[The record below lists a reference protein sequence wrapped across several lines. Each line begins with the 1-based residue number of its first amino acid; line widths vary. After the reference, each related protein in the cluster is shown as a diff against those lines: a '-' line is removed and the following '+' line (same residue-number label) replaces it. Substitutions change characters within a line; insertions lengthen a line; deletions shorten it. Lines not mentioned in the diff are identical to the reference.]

1 MKNGPCGAF
10 FVYFLRH
17 VQGESMQFGPF
28 CLIKVLVVSI
38 SFALAICFVGCGDD
52 SSTGISND
60 TKIEADADD
69 VSSSSKADEDEKISS
84 SSMDDEEDEISS
96 NTEGDEEDDEEDE
109 EEAESSSSSK
119 KSEKSSSSSKKKA
132 KSSSS
137 SAVVNKESSSSAGEE
152 DPGVEPAEPE
162 SSPSS
167 EGEYPD
173 LSVLNDPNLKQGC
186 DIDKNDNV
194 WVIPSFGM
202 AAAKTV
208 YIWKGDEVSVYNLL
222 EFPLGDAKTCES
234 LKDSYTGLFAPENDA
249 GEAAESYCDSGTL
262 RIIADANE
270 PVKGDRDSLFESA
283 TLLCL
288 EEEE

>member
-1 MKNGPCGAF
+1 
-10 FVYFLRH
+10 
-17 VQGESMQFGPF
+17 MQFGPF
-28 CLIKVLVVSI
+28 GLIKVLVVSI

-84 SSMDDEEDEISS
+84 SSMDDEDEEISS
-96 NTEGDEEDDEEDE
+96 STEGDEEDDEEDE

-137 SAVVNKESSSSAGEE
+137 SAVVNEESSSSAGEE

-222 EFPLGDAKTCES
+222 EFPLGDAKMCES

-249 GEAAESYCDSGTL
+249 GEAAESYCDGGTL
-262 RIIADANE
+262 RIITDANE

>member
-1 MKNGPCGAF
+1 MHIGN
-10 FVYFLRH
+10 
-17 VQGESMQFGPF
+17 FG
-28 CLIKVLVVSI
+28 LIKVLVVSI
-38 SFALAICFVGCGDD
+38 SFALAICFVGCSDD
-52 SSTGISND
+52 SSTGTSND
-60 TKIEADADD
+60 TKIEA
-69 VSSSSKADEDEKISS
+69 EEISS
-84 SSMDDEEDEISS
+84 SSMDGEDEEISSSSEADEEEDE
-96 NTEGDEEDDEEDE
+96 EVDE

-119 KSEKSSSSSKKKA
+119 KSEKSSSSSGKKKG

-137 SAVVNKESSSSAGEE
+137 TAKSKSSNDE
-152 DPGVEPAEPE
+152 DPEEPDNPEEPGETPAEPE

-186 DIDKNDNV
+186 DIDKNDDV

-208 YIWKGDEVSVYNLL
+208 YIWKGDMYSVSSVVETDLVL
-222 EFPLGDAKTCES
+222 PSLCQSALGTV
-234 LKDSYTGLFAPENDA
+234 DSTLA
-249 GEAAESYCDSGTL
+249 GEEDLKRTCDGGVMRVYSST
-262 RIIADANE
+262 
-270 PVKGDRDSLFESA
+270 PFQKGDRDSLFESA

>member
-1 MKNGPCGAF
+1 
-10 FVYFLRH
+10 
-17 VQGESMQFGPF
+17 MQFGPF
-28 CLIKVLVVSI
+28 GLIKVLVVSI

-52 SSTGISND
+52 SSSGPASEGDSKTELNS
-60 TKIEADADD
+60 EADADD

-84 SSMDDEEDEISS
+84 SSMDDEDEEISS
-96 NTEGDEEDDEEDE
+96 STEGDEEDD

-202 AAAKTV
+202 PAAKTV
-208 YIWKGDEVSVYNLL
+208 YIWKGDMYSVSSVVETDLVL
-222 EFPLGDAKTCES
+222 PSLCQSALGTV
-234 LKDSYTGLFAPENDA
+234 DSTLA
-249 GEAAESYCDSGTL
+249 GEEDLKRTCDGGVMRVYSST
-262 RIIADANE
+262 
-270 PVKGDRDSLFESA
+270 PFQKGNRDSLFESA

>member
-1 MKNGPCGAF
+1 
-10 FVYFLRH
+10 
-17 VQGESMQFGPF
+17 MQFGPF
-28 CLIKVLVVSI
+28 GLIKVLVVSI
-38 SFALAICFVGCGDD
+38 SFALAICFVGCSDD
-52 SSTGISND
+52 SSTGTSND
-60 TKIEADADD
+60 TKIE
-69 VSSSSKADEDEKISS
+69 SEEISS
-84 SSMDDEEDEISS
+84 SSMDGEDEEISSSSEADEEEDE
-96 NTEGDEEDDEEDE
+96 EVDE

-119 KSEKSSSSSKKKA
+119 KSDKSSSSSKKKA

-137 SAVVNKESSSSAGEE
+137 TAKSKSSSSKSKPSNDE
-152 DPGVEPAEPE
+152 DPEESDNPEEPGEKPAEPE

-186 DIDKNDNV
+186 DIDKNDDV

-208 YIWKGDEVSVYNLL
+208 YIWKGDMYSVSSVVETDLVL
-222 EFPLGDAKTCES
+222 PSLCQSALGTV
-234 LKDSYTGLFAPENDA
+234 DSTLA
-249 GEAAESYCDSGTL
+249 GEEDLKRTCDGGVMRVYSST
-262 RIIADANE
+262 
-270 PVKGDRDSLFESA
+270 PFQKGDRDSLFESA

>member
-1 MKNGPCGAF
+1 MHIGN
-10 FVYFLRH
+10 
-17 VQGESMQFGPF
+17 FG
-28 CLIKVLVVSI
+28 LIKVLVVSI
-38 SFALAICFVGCGDD
+38 SFALAICFVGCSDD
-52 SSTGISND
+52 SSTGTSND
-60 TKIEADADD
+60 TKIEA
-69 VSSSSKADEDEKISS
+69 EEISS
-84 SSMDDEEDEISS
+84 SSMDGEDEEISSSSEADEEEDE
-96 NTEGDEEDDEEDE
+96 EVDE

-119 KSEKSSSSSKKKA
+119 KSEKSSSSSGKKKG

-137 SAVVNKESSSSAGEE
+137 TAKSKSSSSKSKSSNDE
-152 DPGVEPAEPE
+152 DPEEPDNPEEPGETPAEPE

-202 AAAKTV
+202 PAAKTV
-208 YIWKGDEVSVYNLL
+208 YIWKGDMYSVSSVVETDLVL
-222 EFPLGDAKTCES
+222 PSLCQSALGTV
-234 LKDSYTGLFAPENDA
+234 DSTLA
-249 GEAAESYCDSGTL
+249 GEEDLKRTCDGGVMRVYSST
-262 RIIADANE
+262 
-270 PVKGDRDSLFESA
+270 PFQKGDRDSLFESA

>member
-1 MKNGPCGAF
+1 
-10 FVYFLRH
+10 
-17 VQGESMQFGPF
+17 MQFGPF

-84 SSMDDEEDEISS
+84 SSMDDEDEEISS
-96 NTEGDEEDDEEDE
+96 STEGDEEDDEDDE

-194 WVIPSFGM
+194 WVIPSFGRR
-202 AAAKTV
+202 KDGL
-208 YIWKGDEVSVYNLL
+208 YL
-222 EFPLGDAKTCES
+222 EGGYVFRFFGCRDRFGSPLVVPIRPRHGGLDPGRRRRPEKDLRWRGDAR
-234 LKDSYTGLFAPENDA
+234 L
-249 GEAAESYCDSGTL
+249 
-262 RIIADANE
+262 
-270 PVKGDRDSLFESA
+270 
-283 TLLCL
+283 
-288 EEEE
+288 

>member
-1 MKNGPCGAF
+1 M
-10 FVYFLRH
+10 
-17 VQGESMQFGPF
+17 
-28 CLIKVLVVSI
+28 KVLTILI
-38 SFALAICFVGCGDD
+38 SFALAICFAGCGDD
-52 SSTGISND
+52 SSTGTLND
-60 TKIEADADD
+60 TKT
-69 VSSSSKADEDEKISS
+69 KAEEISS
-84 SSMDDEEDEISS
+84 SSMDDEDEEISS
-96 NTEGDEEDDEEDE
+96 STEEDKEEADE

-119 KSEKSSSSSKKKA
+119 KNEKSSSSSKKKA

-137 SAVVNKESSSSAGEE
+137 TAKSKSSSSKSKTSNDENPEESSSSAGEE

-208 YIWKGDEVSVYNLL
+208 YIWKGDMYSVSSVVETDLVL
-222 EFPLGDAKTCES
+222 PSLCQSALGTV
-234 LKDSYTGLFAPENDA
+234 DSTLA
-249 GEAAESYCDSGTL
+249 GEEDLKRTCDGGVMRVYSST
-262 RIIADANE
+262 
-270 PVKGDRDSLFESA
+270 PFQKGNRDSLFESA

>member
-1 MKNGPCGAF
+1 MHIGN
-10 FVYFLRH
+10 
-17 VQGESMQFGPF
+17 FG
-28 CLIKVLVVSI
+28 LIKVLAASVS
-38 SFALAICFVGCGDD
+38 FTLAICFAGCSDD
-52 SSTGISND
+52 SSTGTSND
-60 TKIEADADD
+60 TKIEA
-69 VSSSSKADEDEKISS
+69 EEISS
-84 SSMDDEEDEISS
+84 SSMDGEDEEISSSSEADEEEDE
-96 NTEGDEEDDEEDE
+96 EVDE

-119 KSEKSSSSSKKKA
+119 KSEKSSSSSSKKKG

-137 SAVVNKESSSSAGEE
+137 TAKSKSSSSKSKPSNDE
-152 DPGVEPAEPE
+152 DPEEPDNPEEPGETPAEPE

-186 DIDKNDNV
+186 DIDKNDDV

-208 YIWKGDEVSVYNLL
+208 YIWKGDMYSVSSVVETDLVL
-222 EFPLGDAKTCES
+222 PSLCQSALGTV
-234 LKDSYTGLFAPENDA
+234 DSTLA
-249 GEAAESYCDSGTL
+249 GEEDLKRTCDGGVMRVYSST
-262 RIIADANE
+262 
-270 PVKGDRDSLFESA
+270 PFQKGDRDSLFESA

>member
-1 MKNGPCGAF
+1 MHIGN
-10 FVYFLRH
+10 
-17 VQGESMQFGPF
+17 FG
-28 CLIKVLVVSI
+28 LIKVLAASVS
-38 SFALAICFVGCGDD
+38 FTLAICFAGCSDD
-52 SSTGISND
+52 SSTGTSND
-60 TKIEADADD
+60 TKIE
-69 VSSSSKADEDEKISS
+69 SEEISS
-84 SSMDDEEDEISS
+84 SSMDAEDEEISSSSEADEEEDE
-96 NTEGDEEDDEEDE
+96 EVDE

-119 KSEKSSSSSKKKA
+119 KGEKSSSSSGKKKG

-137 SAVVNKESSSSAGEE
+137 TAKSKSSSSKSKPSNDE
-152 DPGVEPAEPE
+152 DPEESDNPEEPGETPAEPE

-186 DIDKNDNV
+186 DIDKNDDV

-208 YIWKGDEVSVYNLL
+208 YIWKGDMYSVSSVVETDLVL
-222 EFPLGDAKTCES
+222 PSLCQSALGTV
-234 LKDSYTGLFAPENDA
+234 DSTLA
-249 GEAAESYCDSGTL
+249 GEEDLKRTCDGGVMRVYSST
-262 RIIADANE
+262 
-270 PVKGDRDSLFESA
+270 PFQKGDRDSLFESA

>member
-1 MKNGPCGAF
+1 MHIGN
-10 FVYFLRH
+10 
-17 VQGESMQFGPF
+17 FG
-28 CLIKVLVVSI
+28 LIKVLVVSI
-38 SFALAICFVGCGDD
+38 SFALAICFVGCSDD
-52 SSTGISND
+52 SSTGTSND
-60 TKIEADADD
+60 TKIEA
-69 VSSSSKADEDEKISS
+69 EEISS
-84 SSMDDEEDEISS
+84 SSMDGEDEEISSSSEADEEEDE
-96 NTEGDEEDDEEDE
+96 EVDE

-119 KSEKSSSSSKKKA
+119 KSEKSSSSSGKKKG

-137 SAVVNKESSSSAGEE
+137 TAKSKSSNDE
-152 DPGVEPAEPE
+152 DPEEPDNPEEPGETPAEPE

-202 AAAKTV
+202 PAAKTV
-208 YIWKGDEVSVYNLL
+208 YIWKGDMYSVSSVVETDLVL
-222 EFPLGDAKTCES
+222 PSLCQSALGTV
-234 LKDSYTGLFAPENDA
+234 DSTLA
-249 GEAAESYCDSGTL
+249 GEEDLKRTCDGGVMRVYSST
-262 RIIADANE
+262 
-270 PVKGDRDSLFESA
+270 PFQKGDRDSLFESA

>member
-1 MKNGPCGAF
+1 
-10 FVYFLRH
+10 
-17 VQGESMQFGPF
+17 MQFGPF
-28 CLIKVLVVSI
+28 GLIKVLVVSI
-38 SFALAICFVGCGDD
+38 SFALAICFVGCSDD
-52 SSTGISND
+52 SSTGTSND
-60 TKIEADADD
+60 TKIEA
-69 VSSSSKADEDEKISS
+69 EEISS
-84 SSMDDEEDEISS
+84 SSMDAEDEEISSSSEADEEEDE
-96 NTEGDEEDDEEDE
+96 EVDE

-119 KSEKSSSSSKKKA
+119 KSDKSSSSSKKKA

-137 SAVVNKESSSSAGEE
+137 TAKSKSSSSKSKPSNDE
-152 DPGVEPAEPE
+152 DPEEPDNPEEPGETPAEPE

-186 DIDKNDNV
+186 DIDKNDDV

-208 YIWKGDEVSVYNLL
+208 YIWKGDMYSVSSVVETDLVL
-222 EFPLGDAKTCES
+222 PSLCQSALGTV
-234 LKDSYTGLFAPENDA
+234 DSTLA
-249 GEAAESYCDSGTL
+249 GEEDLKRTCDGGVMRVYSST
-262 RIIADANE
+262 
-270 PVKGDRDSLFESA
+270 PFQKGDRDSLFESA

>member
-1 MKNGPCGAF
+1 
-10 FVYFLRH
+10 
-17 VQGESMQFGPF
+17 MQFGPF
-28 CLIKVLVVSI
+28 GLIKVLVVSI
-38 SFALAICFVGCGDD
+38 SFALAICFVGCSDD
-52 SSTGISND
+52 SSTGTSND
-60 TKIEADADD
+60 TKIEA
-69 VSSSSKADEDEKISS
+69 EEISS
-84 SSMDDEEDEISS
+84 SSMDAEDEEISSSSEADEEEDE
-96 NTEGDEEDDEEDE
+96 EVDE

-119 KSEKSSSSSKKKA
+119 KSDKSSSSSKKKA

-137 SAVVNKESSSSAGEE
+137 TAKSKSSSSKSKPSNDE
-152 DPGVEPAEPE
+152 DPEESDNPEEPGETPAEPE

-186 DIDKNDNV
+186 DIDKNDDV

-208 YIWKGDEVSVYNLL
+208 YIWKGDMYSVSSVVETDLVL
-222 EFPLGDAKTCES
+222 PSLCQSALGTV
-234 LKDSYTGLFAPENDA
+234 DSTLA
-249 GEAAESYCDSGTL
+249 GEEDLKRTCDGGVMRVYSST
-262 RIIADANE
+262 
-270 PVKGDRDSLFESA
+270 PFQKGDRDSLFESA

>member
-1 MKNGPCGAF
+1 
-10 FVYFLRH
+10 
-17 VQGESMQFGPF
+17 MQFGPF
-28 CLIKVLVVSI
+28 GLIKVLVVSI
-38 SFALAICFVGCGDD
+38 SFALAICFVGCSDD
-52 SSTGISND
+52 SSSGPASEGDSKTELNS
-60 TKIEADADD
+60 EADADD

-84 SSMDDEEDEISS
+84 SSMDDEDEEISS
-96 NTEGDEEDDEEDE
+96 STEGDEEDDEE
-109 EEAESSSSSK
+109 AEFSSSSK

-202 AAAKTV
+202 PAAKTV
-208 YIWKGDEVSVYNLL
+208 YIWKGDMYSVSSVVETDLVL
-222 EFPLGDAKTCES
+222 PSLCQSALGTV
-234 LKDSYTGLFAPENDA
+234 DSTLA
-249 GEAAESYCDSGTL
+249 GEEDLKRTCDGGVMRVYSST
-262 RIIADANE
+262 
-270 PVKGDRDSLFESA
+270 PFQKGDRDSLFESA

>member
-28 CLIKVLVVSI
+28 GLVKVLVVSI

-84 SSMDDEEDEISS
+84 SSMDDEDEEISS
-96 NTEGDEEDDEEDE
+96 STEGDEEDE

-202 AAAKTV
+202 PAAKTV
-208 YIWKGDEVSVYNLL
+208 YIWKGDMYSVSSVVETDLVL
-222 EFPLGDAKTCES
+222 PSLCQSALGTV
-234 LKDSYTGLFAPENDA
+234 DSTLA
-249 GEAAESYCDSGTL
+249 GEEDLKRTCDGGVMRVYSST
-262 RIIADANE
+262 
-270 PVKGDRDSLFESA
+270 PFQKGNRDSLFESA

>member
-1 MKNGPCGAF
+1 
-10 FVYFLRH
+10 
-17 VQGESMQFGPF
+17 MQFGPF
-28 CLIKVLVVSI
+28 GLIKVLVIFI

-84 SSMDDEEDEISS
+84 SSMDDEDEEISS
-96 NTEGDEEDDEEDE
+96 STEGDE

-186 DIDKNDNV
+186 DIDKNDDV

-208 YIWKGDEVSVYNLL
+208 YIWKGDMYSVSSVVETDLVL
-222 EFPLGDAKTCES
+222 PSLCQSALGTV
-234 LKDSYTGLFAPENDA
+234 DSTLA
-249 GEAAESYCDSGTL
+249 GEEDLKRTCDGGVMRVYSST
-262 RIIADANE
+262 
-270 PVKGDRDSLFESA
+270 PFQKGDRDSLFESA